1 VGAAGNTSRYR
12 NPALD
17 RLFDEADAMPP
28 GSARFTRY
36 QEAERLIL
44 ADAVWVTLYHYSS
57 RALIKPYV
65 KGLERS
71 PLSSAPE
78 FLAPLRKVWLDQ

>member
-1 VGAAGNTSRYR
+1 
-12 NPALD
+12 
-17 RLFDEADAMPP
+17 MPP
-28 GSARFTRY
+28 GPARFKRY
-36 QEAERLIL
+36 QEAEQMVLN
-44 ADAVWVTLYHYSS
+44 DAVWISLYHYTS

-78 FLAPLRKVWLDQ
+78 FLAPLRKVWLDK